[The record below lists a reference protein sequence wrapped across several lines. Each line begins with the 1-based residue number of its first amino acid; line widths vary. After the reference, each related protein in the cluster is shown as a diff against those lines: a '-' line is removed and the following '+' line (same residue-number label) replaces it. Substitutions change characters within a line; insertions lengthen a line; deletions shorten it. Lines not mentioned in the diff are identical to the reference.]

1 MKESFLQKEFK
12 QSDVQRV
19 RNIVNKDYNASTKTQ
34 SGYSKSNKKRKE
46 GDVWEEN
53 GKMWTVK
60 GGLKQNIT
68 KLDKAKKSIR
78 IPLACPKCGTSM
90 NYHLHKKMYKIHGFC
105 FDCTIDYEAQ
115 LKKEGLYDSYVK
127 NFISG
132 NAKAWVKDLESWI
145 LETLEKDSSYVT
157 EHGDVESWGAVG
169 KDYKKEVKN
178 ELYNYIKL
186 LREKI
191 S

>member
-19 RNIVNKDYNASTKTQ
+19 RNIVNKDYTASTKTQ
-34 SGYSKSNKKRKE
+34 SGYSRSSKKRKE
-46 GDVWEEN
+46 GDVWEEK
-53 GKMWTVK
+53 GKKWTIK
-60 GGLKQNIT
+60 DGLKQNIT

-105 FDCTIDYEAQ
+105 FNCTVDYEAQ

-127 NFISG
+127 NFIAG
-132 NAKAWVKDLESWI
+132 NAEAWVKDLESWI

-157 EHGDVESWGAVG
+157 EHGDVESWGKVG
-169 KDYKKEVKN
+169 TDHKKEVKN
-178 ELYNYIKL
+178 ELYKYIKL
-186 LREKI
+186 LRDKI

>member
-12 QSDVQRV
+12 ESDVQRV

-34 SGYSKSNKKRKE
+34 TGYSKSIKKRKE

-53 GKMWTVK
+53 GKKWTVK

-78 IPLACPKCGTSM
+78 IPLACPNCGTSM
-90 NYHLHKKMYKIHGFC
+90 NYYLHKKMYKIHGFC
-105 FDCTIDYEAQ
+105 FDCTVDYEAQ
-115 LKKEGLYDSYVK
+115 LKKEGLYDSYVQ
-127 NFISG
+127 NFING
-132 NAKAWVKDLESWI
+132 NAEAWVQDLESWI

-157 EHGDVESWGAVG
+157 EHGDVESWGKVG
-169 KDYKKEVKN
+169 KDHKEEVKS
-178 ELYNYIKL
+178 ELYKYIKL
-186 LREKI
+186 LRDKI